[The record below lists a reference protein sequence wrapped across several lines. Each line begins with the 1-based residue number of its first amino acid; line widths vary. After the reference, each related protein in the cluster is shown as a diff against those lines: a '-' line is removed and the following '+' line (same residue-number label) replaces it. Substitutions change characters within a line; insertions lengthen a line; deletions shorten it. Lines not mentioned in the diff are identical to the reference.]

1 MNLNSWITQHSV
13 NFKDILSADNLNMDS
28 LNFLPN
34 NEIIS
39 KFEKLLLLRILRPEL
54 LEIYMK
60 DFIKI
65 SFGKEYLDFPGFD
78 LKLAMKDA
86 TK

>member
-1 MNLNSWITQHSV
+1 MNLNSWITQYSV

-39 KFEKLLLLRILRPEL
+39 KFEKLLLLRIL
-54 LEIYMK
+54 
-60 DFIKI
+60 
-65 SFGKEYLDFPGFD
+65 
-78 LKLAMKDA
+78 
-86 TK
+86 